1 MSYFSIYRYIYFKH
15 LKPRLMALYMCT
27 YYYIRIVLR
36 SVTLAFLADTS
47 SSVLSFLDV
56 LEANIAEQQQM
67 GSESTVPTGSVS
79 SLSSIGGS
87 KRVRLAAKIRRI
99 SHAQVN
105 HESDPENS
113 VCLAKS
119 Y

>member
-1 MSYFSIYRYIYFKH
+1 M
-15 LKPRLMALYMCT
+15 
-27 YYYIRIVLR
+27 
-36 SVTLAFLADTS
+36 TLAFFVDTS

-56 LEANIAEQQQM
+56 IEANIAEQQQM

-105 HESDPENS
+105 HESDDENS